1 MVFPMTLSMYS
12 ASVPV
17 FSRMLKNLLAVFEK
31 AEVFAA
37 EHNID
42 LQTFVETRL
51 APDMI
56 PLSGQVQIATD
67 GAKGVSSRLA
77 QKAVP
82 SWADDEV
89 TFADLKARLQKGID
103 YLATFTPEEFTG
115 SDDRTVIIKIGGQD
129 TELTGE
135 TYLLNRGLPN
145 FYFHVTTAY
154 DILRHKGVPIGKKD
168 YLG

>member
-31 AEVFAA
+31 AEAFAA

-42 LQTFVETRL
+42 LQTLVETRL

-103 YLATFTPEEFTG
+103 YLATFSPEEFVG
-115 SDDRTVIIKIGGQD
+115 SDDLTVTIKIGGQD

>member
-31 AEVFAA
+31 AEAFAA
-37 EHNID
+37 EQNID

-77 QKAVP
+77 QKPLP

-103 YLATFTPEEFTG
+103 YLATFTPEEFVG
-115 SDDRTVIIKIGGQD
+115 SDDRTVTIKIGGND

>member
-31 AEVFAA
+31 AEAFAA
-37 EHNID
+37 EQNID

-67 GAKGVSSRLA
+67 GAKGVSPRLA
-77 QKAVP
+77 QKPLP

-103 YLATFTPEEFTG
+103 YLATFKPEEFVG
-115 SDDRTVIIKIGGQD
+115 SDDRTVTIKIGGQD

>member
-12 ASVPV
+12 ASVPI
-17 FSRMLKNLLAVFEK
+17 FSRMLKNLLAVFDK
-31 AEVFAA
+31 AEAFAA
-37 EHNID
+37 EQNID

-51 APDMI
+51 APDML
-56 PLSGQVQIATD
+56 PLSAQVQIATD

-77 QKAVP
+77 QKPVP

-103 YLATFTPEEFTG
+103 YLATFSPEDFVG
-115 SDDRTVIIKIGGQD
+115 SDDRTVTIKIGGND
-129 TELTGE
+129 VELSGE

-154 DILRHKGVPIGKKD
+154 DILRHKGVPIGKRD

>member
-17 FSRMLKNLLAVFEK
+17 FSRMLKNLLAVLEK
-31 AEVFAA
+31 AEAYAA
-37 EHNID
+37 ENNID

-77 QKAVP
+77 GKPLP
-82 SWADDEV
+82 SWPDDEK
-89 TFADLKARLQKGID
+89 TFAELKLRLQKAID
-103 YLATFTPEEFTG
+103 YLATFSPEDFVG
-115 SDDRTVIIKIGGQD
+115 SDDRTVTIKIGGED

>member
-1 MVFPMTLSMYS
+1 MTLSMYS

-31 AEVFAA
+31 AEAFAA
-37 EHNID
+37 EQNID

-77 QKAVP
+77 QKPLP

-89 TFADLKARLQKGID
+89 TFSDLKARLQKGID
-103 YLATFTPEEFTG
+103 YLATFTPEEFVG
-115 SDDRTVIIKIGGQD
+115 SDDRTVTIKIGGND
-129 TELTGE
+129 TELSGE

>member
-1 MVFPMTLSMYS
+1 MTLSMYS

-31 AEVFAA
+31 AEAYAA

-42 LQTFVETRL
+42 LQTLVETRL

-115 SDDRTVIIKIGGQD
+115 SDDRTVTIKIGGHD

-154 DILRHKGVPIGKKD
+154 DILRHKGVPIGKRD

>member
-31 AEVFAA
+31 AEAFAA
-37 EHNID
+37 EQNID

-77 QKAVP
+77 QKSVP

-89 TFADLKARLQKGID
+89 TFADLKTRLQKGID
-103 YLATFTPEEFTG
+103 YLATFKPEEFVG
-115 SDDRTVIIKIGGQD
+115 SDDRTVTIKIGGQD

>member
-31 AEVFAA
+31 AEAFAA
-37 EHNID
+37 EQNID

-77 QKAVP
+77 QKPLP

-103 YLATFTPEEFTG
+103 YLATFSPEEFVG
-115 SDDRTVIIKIGGQD
+115 SDDRTVTIKIGGQD

>member
-1 MVFPMTLSMYS
+1 MTLSMYS

-17 FSRMLKNLLAVFEK
+17 FSRMLKNLLAIFEK
-31 AEVFAA
+31 AEAYAA
-37 EHNID
+37 EQNID

-67 GAKGVSSRLA
+67 GAKGVTSRLA
-77 QKAVP
+77 GKPIP
-82 SWADDEV
+82 SWADDEK
-89 TFADLKARLQKGID
+89 TFAELKVRLQKGID
-103 YLATFTPEEFTG
+103 YLETFSPEEFAG
-115 SDDRTVIIKIGGQD
+115 SDDRLVTVKIGGND
-129 TELTGE
+129 VELTGE
-135 TYLLNRGLPN
+135 AYLLNRGLPN
-145 FYFHVTTAY
+145 FFFHVTTAY

>member
-1 MVFPMTLSMYS
+1 MTLSMYS

-31 AEVFAA
+31 AEAFAA
-37 EHNID
+37 EQNID
-42 LQTFVETRL
+42 LQSLVETRL

-77 QKAVP
+77 QKPIP

-103 YLATFTPEEFTG
+103 YLATFSPEDFIG
-115 SDDRTVIIKIGGQD
+115 SDDRTVTIKIGGQD

-154 DILRHKGVPIGKKD
+154 DILRHKGVPIGKRD

>member
-1 MVFPMTLSMYS
+1 MYS

-31 AEVFAA
+31 AEAYAA
-37 EHNID
+37 DHNID

-103 YLATFTPEEFTG
+103 YLATFSPEEFVG
-115 SDDRTVIIKIGGQD
+115 SDDRTVTIKIGGQD
-129 TELTGE
+129 TILTGE

>member
-1 MVFPMTLSMYS
+1 MTLSMYS

-31 AEVFAA
+31 AEAFAA
-37 EHNID
+37 EQNID
-42 LQTFVETRL
+42 LQTLVETRL

-77 QKAVP
+77 QKPLP

-103 YLATFTPEEFTG
+103 YLATFSPEEFIG
-115 SDDRTVIIKIGGQD
+115 ADDRTVTIKIGGND
-129 TELTGE
+129 TVLTGE

-154 DILRHKGVPIGKKD
+154 DILRHKGVPIGKRD

>member
-31 AEVFAA
+31 AEAFAA
-37 EHNID
+37 EQNID
-42 LQTFVETRL
+42 LQTLVETRL

-77 QKAVP
+77 QKPLP

-103 YLATFTPEEFTG
+103 YLATFTPEEFVG
-115 SDDRTVIIKIGGQD
+115 SDDRTVTIKIGGQD

-154 DILRHKGVPIGKKD
+154 DILRHKGVPIGKRD